1 VRARSARPSNPWLVL
16 SSPTEAREIPRD
28 LAGMRVALL
37 LVALSPSRESPQGGV
52 MRGVGSPRTVS
63 LQGWDFL
70 GRPERRHCAVR
81 GCGKATSDRKLYCID
96 HLDRQP
102 YIRRLRALLTR
113 REREEAAA
121 HERRW
126 RDLDPRGSLAR
137 DVLDQLEI
145 AGSQMTIGR
154 LGRAVH
160 LSPTGVASCIRALV
174 AAGAVVSRPVTARNG
189 RRYAVV
195 SLCA

>member
-1 VRARSARPSNPWLVL
+1 
-16 SSPTEAREIPRD
+16 
-28 LAGMRVALL
+28 
-37 LVALSPSRESPQGGV
+37 
-52 MRGVGSPRTVS
+52 MRGAGRPRTVS
-63 LQGWDFL
+63 IQVWDFA

-81 GCGKATSDRKLYCID
+81 GCGQATSDRKLYCID

-102 YIRRLRALLTR
+102 YIRQLRVQLTR

-121 HERRW
+121 QERRW

-137 DVLDQLEI
+137 EVLDQLEI

-160 LSPTGVASCIRALV
+160 LSPTGVASCIRALE
-174 AAGAVVSRPVTARNG
+174 AAGVVVSRPVTARNG